1 MSKPIPLKELI
12 ALDNELPEPDGSL
25 RCGVA
30 DTEIAIEKLLSEARR
45 LVVEG
50 RDKGVNW
57 WWLVANMLVVDGLT
71 HLAED
76 LLPNHAE
83 DAGSRWAGEL
93 SEWKGDFEVFHEI
106 WMAVLQLR
114 QTDQSIKASESG
126 RKGGKGARKHEIKDH
141 VIHWFSKDG
150 YKIRNSKSA
159 AIDYLLN
166 HWEDFCK
173 DYGIPLEVDA
183 PAPQTIHRYLNGL
196 PHSAD

>member
-25 RCGVA
+25 RCGEE

-57 WWLVANMLVVDGLT
+57 WWLVANMLVMDGLT
-71 HLAED
+71 DLAED

-83 DAGSRWAGEL
+83 DAGSCWAGEL
-93 SEWKGDFEVFHEI
+93 SEWKGDFKVFHEI

-126 RKGGKGARKHEIKDH
+126 RKGGKGARKHEVKDH
-141 VIHWFSKDG
+141 VIHWFSTYG

-166 HWEDFCK
+166 HWDDFCNE
-173 DYGIPLEVDA
+173 YGIPLEEDA
-183 PAPQTIHRYLNGL
+183 PATQTIHSYLNGL

>member
-50 RDKGVNW
+50 GDKGVNW

-76 LLPNHAE
+76 LLPNHAK
-83 DAGSRWAGEL
+83 DAGSRWKGEL

-126 RKGGKGARKHEIKDH
+126 RKGGKGARKNEVKDH
-141 VIHWFSKDG
+141 VIHWFSTYG

-166 HWEDFCK
+166 HWDDFCNE
-173 DYGIPLEVDA
+173 YGMPLEEDA
-183 PAPQTIHRYLNGL
+183 PATQTIHSYLNGL

>member
-12 ALDNELPEPDGSL
+12 ALDNELPAPDGSL
-25 RCGVA
+25 RCEEA

-126 RKGGKGARKHEIKDH
+126 RKGGKGVRKHEFKDH
-141 VIHWFSKDG
+141 VINWFSKDG

-159 AIDYLLN
+159 AIDYLLS